1 MTATD
6 EVAELRLGT
15 SDSTINVNAQN
26 LPLRVF
32 IFCLTAELL
41 LVFLDATVNFS
52 QWSEHATIR
61 RLFNITREDGLATW
75 FMVIQTFVTASIL
88 WVIFFL
94 QRNRGVRGKRIAG
107 WGFLAGFF
115 TYLSA
120 DDGAII
126 HERLGSLTKNIIEA
140 DKDSNSSGY
149 LAKLQ
154 DIVQSYE
161 WHLIALPL
169 LVVAGLFMLLFLW
182 REFNARGERLIMF
195 TAAACMALAVGLDFF
210 EGLYYKHPLNVVT
223 WFSNAFE
230 FKLSSVWHFSKSL
243 EEFLEMLAMSSLL
256 ALFLHHLIRISGTG
270 LTFRFVD
277 SKR

>member
-1 MTATD
+1 MTNAG
-6 EVAELRLGT
+6 AESWHEESGYVI
-15 SDSTINVNAQN
+15 DVKAKN

-32 IFCLTAELL
+32 IFCLAAELL

-52 QWSEHATIR
+52 QWTEHSTIQ
-61 RLFNITREDGLATW
+61 RLFNIAREDGLATW
-75 FMVIQTFVTASIL
+75 FMVIQTFVAASVL

-94 QRNRGVRGKRIAG
+94 QRDRGVTRRHLAG

-120 DDGAII
+120 DDGAMI
-126 HERLGSLTKNIIEA
+126 HERLGSLTKSIIEA
-140 DKDSNSSGY
+140 DKDSNSSGF
-149 LAKLQ
+149 LVKLQ

-169 LVVAGLFMLLFLW
+169 LVAAGLFMLIFLW

-195 TAAACMALAVGLDFF
+195 AAAAFMALAVGLDFF
-210 EGLYYKHPLNVVT
+210 EGMYYKHPFNVLT
-223 WFSNAFE
+223 WFSNVFE
-230 FKLSSVWHFSKSL
+230 FKLSSVWHFQRSL

-256 ALFLHHLIRISGTG
+256 ALFLHHLIRISGPG

-277 SKR
+277 VKH